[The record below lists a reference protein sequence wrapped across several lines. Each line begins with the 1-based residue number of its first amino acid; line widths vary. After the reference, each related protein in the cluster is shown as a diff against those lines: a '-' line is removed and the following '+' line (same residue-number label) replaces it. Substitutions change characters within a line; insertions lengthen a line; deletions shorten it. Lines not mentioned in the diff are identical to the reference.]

1 VLSTVITGA
10 TVIDG
15 TGRPR
20 FSTDLAL
27 AGDRIARIG
36 DCSAIDA
43 PNRVDARGKILA
55 PGFINTCGFA
65 DNSGRSLP
73 PLNSA
78 GAQGITSEIFVDS
91 PGFQREIVQLRDYG
105 RELPDAL
112 DEALEAAQ
120 RADAPVHIA
129 HLHAEGPHSR
139 ANVEHALERID
150 RARTHGLD
158 VTCDVYPYIAT
169 WIELASLLPP
179 AIELAAYDDESIAA
193 AAAMEMTARFG
204 ERWHDLMLAE
214 VSSEER
220 YAWCGMRFDE
230 IARQM
235 RVSAA
240 RAVIEFA
247 RLDGERARAFYFCT
261 DEEAVATIL
270 SAGFCT
276 IGTAAPAL
284 SFEDERYGLVHP
296 RTFGTFPRVI
306 GRFVRQRRTLTLEEA
321 VHRMTGL
328 AAQVFSLPDCGEL
341 RVGARAD
348 LLLFD
353 AEQFIDTATYERPV
367 SAPLGLKS
375 VWVAGEAMEGRI
387 SCSR

>member
-1 VLSTVITGA
+1 MLSTVITGA

-36 DCSAIDA
+36 DCGAIDA
-43 PNRVDARGKILA
+43 PNRIDARGKILA

-65 DNSGRSLP
+65 DNTGRSLP

-91 PGFQREIVQLRDYG
+91 PGFLREIVQLRDYD
-105 RELPDAL
+105 RDLLEAL
-112 DEALEAAQ
+112 DEALEAGQ

-129 HLHAEGPHSR
+129 HLHAEGSHSR
-139 ANVEHALERID
+139 GDVENALERID
-150 RARTHGLD
+150 RARTFGLD

-179 AIELAAYDDESIAA
+179 AIDLAAYDDESIAA
-193 AAAMEMTARFG
+193 AAAMEMTARLG

-235 RVSAA
+235 HVSAA

-261 DEEAVATIL
+261 DEAAVATIL

-284 SFEDERYGLVHP
+284 SFKDERYGFVHP
-296 RTFGTFPRVI
+296 RTFGAFPRVI

-328 AAQVFSLPDCGEL
+328 AARAFGLTDVGEL
-341 RVGARAD
+341 REGARAD
-348 LLLFD
+348 LVLFD
-353 AEQFIDTATYERPV
+353 AEQFVDTATYERPV

-375 VWVAGEAMEGRI
+375 VWVAGEAMGGNI

>member
-1 VLSTVITGA
+1 MFSTVISGA
-10 TVIDG
+10 TIIDG
-15 TGRPR
+15 TGRSR

-65 DNSGRSLP
+65 DNGGRSLP
-73 PLNSA
+73 SVNSA
-78 GAQGITSEIFVDS
+78 SAQGITREICVDTS
-91 PGFQREIVQLRDYG
+91 GLSREIVQLRDYG
-105 RELPDAL
+105 RELLDAL
-112 DEALEAAQ
+112 DETIEAAT
-120 RADAPVHIA
+120 RAGVPVHIA
-129 HLHAEGPHSR
+129 HLHGEGRDSR
-139 ANVEHALERID
+139 ATVERALERVD
-150 RARTHGLD
+150 RARTAGLD
-158 VTCDVYPYIAT
+158 ITCDVYPYVAT

-179 AIELAAYDDESIAA
+179 SPDLPAYDDEGIAA
-193 AAAMEMTARFG
+193 AAAMEMTARLG

-235 RVSAA
+235 RLSPA
-240 RAVIEFA
+240 RAIIEFV
-247 RLDGERARAFYFCT
+247 RLDGERARAFDFCI
-261 DEEAVATIL
+261 DEAAVATVL

-276 IGTAAPAL
+276 IGTAAAAL
-284 SFEDERYGLVHP
+284 SFNDERYGLVHP
-296 RTFGTFPRVI
+296 RTFGTFPRII

-321 VHRMTGL
+321 IYRMSGL
-328 AAQVFSLPDCGEL
+328 AASAFGLHASGEL
-341 RVGARAD
+341 REDARAD
-348 LLLFD
+348 LVLFD
-353 AEQFIDTATYERPV
+353 AAEFVDTATYERPV
-367 SAPLGLKS
+367 LAPLGLKS
-375 VWVAGEAMEGRI
+375 VWVAGEVTGGAV